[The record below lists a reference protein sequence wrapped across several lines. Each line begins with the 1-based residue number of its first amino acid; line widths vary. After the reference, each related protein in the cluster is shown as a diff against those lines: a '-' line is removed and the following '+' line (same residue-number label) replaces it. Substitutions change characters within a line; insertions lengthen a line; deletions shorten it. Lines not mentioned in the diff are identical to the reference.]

1 MDLFLF
7 ESKEKSLKN
16 LVNLVDALVL
26 NLVLEVVVQGAGDE
40 DQ

>member
-7 ESKEKSLKN
+7 ESKEKPLKH
-16 LVNLVDALVL
+16 LVNLVDTFVL

-40 DQ
+40 D